1 MPSPSSLRPFAA
13 VAASLMSRTLFG
25 MVAYSLMTAT
35 ATRLGTVQ
43 AAAHQVA
50 LQVFWVISFG
60 ADAMSIAAQ
69 TLIARDVAQ
78 AAKVRQLARVMV
90 GLSSV
95 VAALL
100 CTCAGVVLSLSK
112 HIFTSDEAVLAAA
125 TPLLPQVCLAEV
137 VCAYTLMFDGLAIG
151 TGNAAHLPVANFLAL
166 GVMALGCRAAGDLG
180 GVYWSL
186 VLFMA
191 TRLATHVCF
200 LLFGDR
206 RRSAFFFIERVV
218 DM

>member
-1 MPSPSSLRPFAA
+1 
-13 VAASLMSRTLFG
+13 MSRTLFG

-69 TLIARDVAQ
+69 TLIARDAAQ
-78 AAKVRQLARVMV
+78 PAKVRQLARVMLA
-90 GLSSV
+90 LSAV

-100 CTCAGVVLSLSK
+100 CTCAGVVLSLS
-112 HIFTSDEAVLAAA
+112 HVVFTRDGAVLAAA
-125 TPLLPQVCLAEV
+125 TPLLPQVCIAEV
-137 VCAYTLMFDGLAIG
+137 VCAFTLMFDGLAIG
-151 TGNAAHLPVANFLAL
+151 TGNAAHLPVANLLAL
-166 GVMALGCRAAGDLG
+166 GVMAGGCRMSGDLA

-186 VLFMA
+186 VAFMT
-191 TRLATHVCF
+191 TRLVTHLCF

-206 RRSAFFFIERVV
+206 RKSAFFYCREIIVAKNSSS
-218 DM
+218 